1 MADFAGITGGSFA
14 AIWNTV
20 KSVGTVVFYGGVGM
34 GILYIFIYFMRYS
47 VPIYIFKQ
55 EGKSTR
61 IFKDRGE
68 RNRKKLTFKALKNK
82 DIKFPYPETK
92 YEMSQG
98 KKGVLCAYVRNQ
110 SATWL
115 EISPNP
121 HFVPADFN
129 MQAQMIND
137 FESTWNFV
145 KPAEGFW
152 DKYGQQI
159 IWIGSIGIFLV
170 VIILILK
177 RMDRIMD
184 MSQQIASLAMQSG
197 KQVI

>member
-1 MADFAGITGGSFA
+1 MADLAGLTGNTLITAWGTIKNVA
-14 AIWNTV
+14 
-20 KSVGTVVFYGGVGM
+20 TVVFYGGIGM
-34 GILYIFIYFMRYS
+34 AILYVVIYFLKYS
-47 VPIYIFKQ
+47 VPIYLFKQ
-55 EGKSTR
+55 EGKAVR
-61 IFKDRGE
+61 LFKDRGE
-68 RNRKKLTFKALKNK
+68 RNKKKRTFKALKNK
-82 DIKFPYPETK
+82 DIEFPYPETK

-115 EISPNP
+115 TITDNP
-121 HFVPADFN
+121 SFVPADFN

-145 KPAEGFW
+145 KPAQGFW

-159 IWIGSIGIFLV
+159 IWLGSIGIFLV

-184 MSQQIASLAMQSG
+184 MGQQISSMAMSAG